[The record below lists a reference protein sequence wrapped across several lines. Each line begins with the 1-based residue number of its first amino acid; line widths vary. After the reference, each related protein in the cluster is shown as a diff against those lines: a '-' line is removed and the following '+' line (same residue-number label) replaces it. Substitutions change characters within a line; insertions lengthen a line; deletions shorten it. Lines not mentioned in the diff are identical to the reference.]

1 MPTISD
7 VAKLSGL
14 SKATVSRV
22 INNHPYIAKEKR
34 ERVEKAMKELGYV
47 PNPSAR
53 RLRGSLTSTI
63 GVIVPRIVNPFF
75 SYLVNAIEQAAFKN
89 NYQVLIF
96 QSNENKDKEIYFLNL
111 LKNRQ
116 VDGIVMTSIEND
128 WDVIEPYT
136 QYGPIVLCNEYLNKS
151 NVPMVR
157 LDQVKGA
164 YIGTKHL
171 IDKGH
176 TKIAYCTG
184 GLFAEDGKDKDRNKG
199 YQQALEEA
207 GLTLNPN
214 WIFINK
220 HTTEDGKKV
229 MKQMMAM
236 NDKPTAIFTG
246 SDEIAA
252 GVIIEA
258 KEHGLKVPEDIAVIG
273 FDDQPA
279 AEMMEPK
286 LTTIR
291 QPINDLGEKSVE
303 QLISLMNHK
312 EAAVENVEL
321 PVELLVRDST

>member
-34 ERVEKAMKELGYV
+34 ERVEQAMKELGYV

-53 RLRGSLTSTI
+53 RLRGSLTNTI

-75 SYLVNAIEQAAFKN
+75 SYLVHSIEQSAYKN
-89 NYQVLIF
+89 NYQVLMF
-96 QSNENKDKEIYFLNL
+96 QSNEKKDKELYFLNL

-116 VDGIVMTSIEND
+116 VDGLIMTSIEND
-128 WDVIEPYT
+128 WDVIQPYT
-136 QYGPIVLCNEYLNKS
+136 EFGPIVLCNEYLTHSKA
-151 NVPMVR
+151 PIVR
-157 LDQVKGA
+157 LDQAKAA

-176 TKIAYCTG
+176 TKIGYCTG
-184 GLFAEDGKDKDRNKG
+184 GLFAEDGKDKDRNHG
-199 YQQALEEA
+199 YQQALSEA
-207 GLTLNPN
+207 GLSIHTN

-220 HTTEDGKKV
+220 HTIDDGKKV
-229 MKQMMAM
+229 MRQMLAM
-236 NDKPTAIFTG
+236 DDRPTAIFTG

-252 GVIIEA
+252 GVIMEA
-258 KEHGLKVPEDIAVIG
+258 KENGVRVPEDLAVIG
-273 FDDQPA
+273 FDDQPV
-279 AEMMEPK
+279 AEIIEPK

-291 QPINDLGEKSVE
+291 QPVDELGEKSVE
-303 QLISLMNHK
+303 QLIASMNSK
-312 EAAVENVEL
+312 ETVLKNIEL
-321 PVELLVRDST
+321 PVELLVRKST

>member
-34 ERVEKAMKELGYV
+34 ERVEQAMKELGYV

-53 RLRGSLTSTI
+53 RLRGSTTSTI

-75 SYLVNAIEQAAFKN
+75 SYLVNSIEQAAYKN
-89 NYQVLIF
+89 NYQVLMF
-96 QSNENKDKEIYFLNL
+96 QSNEKKDKELYFLNL

-116 VDGIVMTSIEND
+116 VDGLIMTAIEND
-128 WDVIEPYT
+128 WEVIEPYT
-136 QYGPIVLCNEYLNKS
+136 KFGPIVLCNEYLTHS
-151 NVPMVR
+151 NAPIVR
-157 LDQVKGA
+157 LDQSKAA

-176 TKIAYCTG
+176 TKIGYCTG
-184 GLFAEDGKDKDRNKG
+184 GLFAEDGKDKDRNNG
-199 YQQALEEA
+199 YQHALSEA
-207 GLTLNPN
+207 GLSIHTN

-220 HTTEDGKKV
+220 HTIDDGRKV
-229 MKQMMAM
+229 MKQLLEMA
-236 NDKPTAIFTG
+236 DRPTAIFTG

-252 GVIIEA
+252 GVIMEA
-258 KEHGLKVPEDIAVIG
+258 KENGVRVPEDLAVMG
-273 FDDQPA
+273 FDDQPV
-279 AEMMEPK
+279 AEMLEPK

-291 QPINDLGEKSVE
+291 QPVDELGEKSVA
-303 QLISLMNHK
+303 QLIAAMNSK
-312 EAAVENVEL
+312 ETVPENIEL
-321 PVELLVRDST
+321 PVELLVRKST